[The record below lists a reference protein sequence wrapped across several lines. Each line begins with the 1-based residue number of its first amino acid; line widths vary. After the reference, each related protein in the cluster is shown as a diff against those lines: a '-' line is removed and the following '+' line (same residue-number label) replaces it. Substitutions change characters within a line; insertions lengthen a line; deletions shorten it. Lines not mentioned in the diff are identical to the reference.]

1 MKQTSYIGFILL
13 AGFAMSGCT
22 SCTKEVSVEEFIQYQ
37 NNPLND
43 TVWSTSLKA
52 TDAVNTIV
60 TDLMPPVEKETLNL
74 ENTLS
79 EIKVGGNDSFRISF
93 AKDIFTSVENGVAT
107 PVKPE
112 GNAEIQIFRIRRTG
126 DLIKC
131 MRSTQLKNGLTNVLT
146 ETVGGFFI
154 RVIKDGKELS
164 IKDGANYQLK
174 WIETGI
180 GNPKE
185 NLRRYYA
192 KESSPA
198 PAYNV
203 TDVNFEW
210 KPDTYTI
217 PTEIK
222 PEYGPIG
229 TGNYRYIYYPTNLTS
244 LRWVTLQRDV
254 QLGSTATR
262 LTTIFPPNFTNKN
275 TAVFAC
281 YKNQKTAVKLDF
293 DYTSRSF
300 RTDLLPSGAE
310 IKIISISKIG
320 NSYYLSEKVVS
331 KLSSGSIIKLEPEK
345 ISLAKLQAYLDEQ

>member
-1 MKQTSYIGFILL
+1 
-13 AGFAMSGCT
+13 
-22 SCTKEVSVEEFIQYQ
+22 
-37 NNPLND
+37 
-43 TVWSTSLKA
+43 
-52 TDAVNTIV
+52 
-60 TDLMPPVEKETLNL
+60 MPPVEKETLNL

>member
-1 MKQTSYIGFILL
+1 MKHTSYIGFIML
-13 AGFAMSGCT
+13 AGIAFIAGT
-22 SCTKEVSVEEFIQYQ
+22 SCSKDFSGEFTQYP

-43 TVWSTSLKA
+43 TIWTANVKP

-60 TDLMPPVEKETLNL
+60 TDLMPAFEKETLNL

-93 AKDIFTSVENGVAT
+93 AKGIFTSLENGVIT

-112 GNAEIQIFRIRRTG
+112 GTAEIQIFRIRRTG

-131 MRSTQLKNGLTNVLT
+131 MRSTQSSNVLA

-154 RVIKDGKELS
+154 KVIKDGKELS
-164 IKDGANYQLK
+164 IADRGASYQLK
-174 WIETGI
+174 WIETGVS
-180 GNPKE
+180 NPKKDM
-185 NLRRYYA
+185 RRFYA

-198 PAYNV
+198 PDYNV

-210 KPDTYTI
+210 KPDTDI
-217 PTEIK
+217 TEIDI
-222 PEYGPIG
+222 EQ
-229 TGNYRYIYYPTNLTS
+229 GNSGLYPYSYYKTNLSS
-244 LRWVTLQRDV
+244 LRWVSLQRNLV
-254 QLGSTATR
+254 VSPNSKIR
-262 LTTIFPPNFTNKN
+262 LTTYFPPNFTNKN

-281 YKNQKTAVKLDF
+281 YKNQKTMVRLNF
-293 DYTSRSF
+293 DYASRSF
-300 RTDLLPSGAE
+300 NTDLLPPGAE

-320 NSYYLSEKVVS
+320 SNYYLSEKAVS
-331 KLSSGSIIKLEPEK
+331 NLTTAFCINKLEPEK

>member
-22 SCTKEVSVEEFIQYQ
+22 SCTKEVSVEEFIQYP

-43 TVWSTSLKA
+43 TVWATTLKP

-60 TDLMPPVEKETLNL
+60 TDLMPAVEKETLNL

-93 AKDIFTSVENGVAT
+93 AKGIFTSVENGVVT

-112 GNAEIQIFRIRRTG
+112 GTAEIQIFRIRRTG

-131 MRSTQLKNGLTNVLT
+131 MRSTQFNNRLT

-154 RVIKDGKELS
+154 KVIKDGKELS
-164 IKDGANYQLK
+164 IADRTSYQLK
-174 WIETGI
+174 WIETGTT
-180 GNPKE
+180 NPKDDL
-185 NLRRYYA
+185 LRFYA

-210 KPDTYTI
+210 KPDTDNI
-217 PTEIK
+217 NKVESDQ
-222 PEYGPIG
+222 GSS
-229 TGNYRYIYYPTNLTS
+229 GNYPYTYYKTNLNS
-244 LRWVTLQRDV
+244 LRWVSLQKYVGGNQSDKI
-254 QLGSTATR
+254 R
-262 LTTIFPPNFTNKN
+262 LTTIFSSNYTNKN
-275 TAVFAC
+275 TAVFAY
-281 YKNQKTAVKLDF
+281 YKNQKTVVKLDF
-293 DYTSRSF
+293 DYATRSF
-300 RTDLLPSGAE
+300 KTDLLPPGAE
-310 IKIISISKIG
+310 IKIVSISKIG
-320 NSYYLSEKVVS
+320 SSYYLSEKEVS
-331 KLSSGSIIKLEPEK
+331 KLTTSSCIIKLEPEK
-345 ISLAKLQAYLDEQ
+345 VSLAKLQAYLDGI